1 MSNRNIRIQL
11 LARELLANTS
21 RNIRDL
27 SSQFQVS
34 EMTIRRDLQ
43 YIKDNHL
50 ISPNEAPAKAVAS
63 TPSVHAQAAYE
74 FSEAQISHADAKRRI
89 GAYAASLI
97 TPNDVLILDTGTTVN
112 ALAENLP
119 EDIPSTVICYNS
131 NILPYIRARNNIS
144 LILAGGYYHTGSMSF
159 ESKEN
164 IELLSRLRATKIFV
178 STSGVERTGL
188 TCSNQYEVITKQTAI
203 ASSMKKILL
212 CDSSKFGI
220 IRSSFFARLTDMD
233 MVISDT
239 DLSEDWV
246 DYMHEAKLHVDLV

>member
-11 LARELLANTS
+11 LARELLANPS

-43 YIKDNHL
+43 YIEDNHL
-50 ISPNEAPAKAVAS
+50 ISQNEAPAKTAVKAP
-63 TPSVHAQAAYE
+63 TAHAQSTYV
-74 FSEAQISHADAKRRI
+74 FSEAQASHTDAKNRI

-97 TPNDVLILDTGTTVN
+97 SPNDVLILDTGTTVN

-119 EDIPSTVICYNS
+119 EDFPYTVICYNS
-131 NILPYIRARNNIS
+131 NILPYIRSRSNIS
-144 LILAGGYYHTGSMSF
+144 LILAGGYYHPGSMSF
-159 ESKEN
+159 ESTEN

-178 STSGVERTGL
+178 STSGVEKTGL

-203 ASSMKKILL
+203 NSAMKKILL

-233 MVISDT
+233 TVISDT
-239 DLSEDWV
+239 DLSDDWV
-246 DYMHEAKLHVDLV
+246 DYMREANLRVDLV